1 MKKILPLLLLTCASA
16 QAQTHSPEL
25 TQLLSEIHEQ
35 YNSPSLM
42 SIDKKDMA
50 DITKLPYFLQH
61 IDETDTVESK
71 ILKAHLQGL
80 QSAYFNSAYRQQK
93 LWGNNWFCM
102 RDTMTLDPDRH
113 PEFFVDLIWK
123 VLDKTAK
130 NDHKNSEEIIFL
142 APSMQLLIILIMDY
156 RPNTLATTLFQSHYK
171 LTAGSIKSKGRYPP
185 NAPS

>member
-61 IDETDTVESK
+61 IDETDTVESMR
-71 ILKAHLQGL
+71 LQAYLQGL
-80 QSAYFNSAYRQQK
+80 HTAYFKSATNQK
-93 LWGNNWFCM
+93 RLGGNNWFCM
-102 RDTMTLDPDRH
+102 RDTMALDPKRH
-113 PEFFVDLIWK
+113 PEFIVDLIWK

-130 NDHKNSEEIIFL
+130 IDPEGFRQANYTAAFSVDI
-142 APSMQLLIILIMDY
+142 
-156 RPNTLATTLFQSHYK
+156 ATVINYGLQTEYPCYSP
-171 LTAGSIKSKGRYPP
+171 IPKSLQFNGWKY
-185 NAPS
+185 

>member
-1 MKKILPLLLLTCASA
+1 MLPLLLLTCASA

-35 YNSPSLM
+35 YNSPTLM

-50 DITKLPYFLQH
+50 NVTKLPYFLQH
-61 IDETDTVESK
+61 IDETDTVESMR
-71 ILKAHLQGL
+71 LQGYLLGL
-80 QSAYFNSAYRQQK
+80 QTAYFDNAYNQK
-93 LWGNNWFCM
+93 ETGGGLWFCM

-130 NDHKNSEEIIFL
+130 IDPEGFRRSNYAAAF
-142 APSMQLLIILIMDY
+142 
-156 RPNTLATTLFQSHYK
+156 
-171 LTAGSIKSKGRYPP
+171 GVSISTVINYGLQTEYPCYNPIPKSLQFNGWKY
-185 NAPS
+185 